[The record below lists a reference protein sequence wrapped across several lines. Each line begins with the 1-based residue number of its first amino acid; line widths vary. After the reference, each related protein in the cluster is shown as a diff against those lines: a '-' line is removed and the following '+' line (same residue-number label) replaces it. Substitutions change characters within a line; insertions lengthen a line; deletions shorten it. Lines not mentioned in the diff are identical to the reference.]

1 MRLQKRQVISKE
13 SYKRQY
19 CRTMIIY
26 ERHCISKSDY
36 QRRWSSLVL
45 LAVTASRVP
54 GHAQVTPPAQPPQAR
69 SCTFLAF
76 SPAPIGGVAPP
87 PLQLELA
94 PAYTSTHK
102 FKIHKV
108 TSRRLSKFVLMWVQ
122 SPTATAT
129 LSLSA
134 CVWLYLPSCGT

>member
-54 GHAQVTPPAQPPQAR
+54 GHAPVTPPAQPPQAR

-76 SPAPIGGVAPP
+76 SSAPIGGVAPP
-87 PLQLELA
+87 PAAGACTCIYKHAQIQN
-94 PAYTSTHK
+94 T
-102 FKIHKV
+102 
-108 TSRRLSKFVLMWVQ
+108 Q
-122 SPTATAT
+122 SNKQTPIEI
-129 LSLSA
+129 
-134 CVWLYLPSCGT
+134 CVHVSSEPYCDCYSSVCV